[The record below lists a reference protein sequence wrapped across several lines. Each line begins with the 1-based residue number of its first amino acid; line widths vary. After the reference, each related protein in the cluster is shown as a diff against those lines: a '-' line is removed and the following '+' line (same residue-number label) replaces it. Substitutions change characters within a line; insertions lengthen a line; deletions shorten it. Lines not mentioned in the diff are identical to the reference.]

1 MEAETVIDSYPLSP
15 MQQGMLFHSI
25 ATREQGVDIEQILCR
40 LREPMDAQAFER
52 SWQHA
57 IKRHAVL
64 RTGFSGDASNEPRQQ
79 VYAIVRFGLVER
91 DWRHLSAQ
99 EQQHR
104 LECFLQEDRQRGF
117 NLSQPPLLRVALL
130 RLADAD
136 YQFVWT
142 FSHLLLDARA
152 FSPVLKDVFAFY
164 QAFRRDET
172 LETPQPQPYRD
183 YIDWLGQQKFH
194 GA

>member
-91 DWRHLSAQ
+91 DWRRLSAQ

-104 LECFLQEDRQRGF
+104 PGGGA
-117 NLSQPPLLRVALL
+117 NLVAAELVDL
-130 RLADAD
+130 HVGAD
-136 YQFVWT
+136 V
-142 FSHLLLDARA
+142 
-152 FSPVLKDVFAFY
+152 
-164 QAFRRDET
+164 
-172 LETPQPQPYRD
+172 
-183 YIDWLGQQKFH
+183 H
-194 GA
+194 GGGAPRFEGIREAGE